1 MILSRSWVVRR
12 RVTAGREDAIDGGVK
27 SVNAGCCRERERK
40 VMRVVMDGFKKELFL
55 GGVFVD

>member
-1 MILSRSWVVRR
+1 MRR